1 MTAEELIHELPK
13 GLLKWYTFKRGG
25 RALCV
30 MSDTDFDNALA
41 ETLEESG
48 LVTERRSREEL
59 EGLEEA
65 GYDTAVV
72 GDALSLAGAQGAE
85 HLLGRV
91 FHVLG
96 PDGVLFVCTGNRFGI
111 RYFCGDK
118 DPYTGG
124 SFDGIE
130 GYNRIGA
137 PGQRQAG
144 GRLYSRAELEGML
157 QGAGF
162 VHQRFYSVFPDP
174 ACPQLLVAGDHE
186 PQEELKI
193 RIFPYYN
200 DPDTVFMEEENL
212 YTPLVRNGMLHAMA
226 GGYVAECPVNG
237 RFSEAAQI
245 TVSMERGHGNA
256 LSTIIRRDG
265 KVEKRPAYE
274 DYGAK
279 AKSLVENA
287 RYLKAHGIGMIE
299 GEEKEGAYVMPYV
312 EGVPLAK
319 HFRRLAEEDREEFY
333 RQFDGLWELI
343 RLSSEHVD
351 YEAVDWEH
359 FDPWWD
365 EAGEE
370 AGIDRGRYRRAAL
383 EEEGGALRL
392 GPVLERGYMD
402 LVLINGLATQKGP
415 VFYDQETYV
424 PQLPAKAIML
434 RNIDFLYHG
443 DARMHRILPREE
455 LLERYGMGGCLDIFY
470 ARIGHFLTKL
480 RHDDILSGY
489 HQAHRRRQEALEANR
504 RRMNFS
510 EQDYRRLFIEVFEN
524 LEGRKLY
531 LFGAGRYAGKFLAM
545 YGSMYEVA
553 GIVDNDEAKWGSTLS
568 GTAVLPPAALS
579 GLEAGTFKVIICMKR
594 YMGALRQLREMGVRS
609 IGIYDTE
616 TEYRPVRRSVQGQP
630 AGDTG
635 GRERERGHRKY
646 HVGYVAGVFDLF
658 HMGHLNL
665 LRRAREQCDHLIVGV
680 VTDEGVRR
688 DKHTEPFIPFKERL
702 AIVAACR
709 YVDEAVEIPFEY
721 CDTQDAYRRFGFDVQ
736 FSGSDYAHD
745 PVWAGKREFLR
756 EHGSDMVFFPYTE
769 STSST
774 RIKGLIEK
782 RMAQET

>member
-13 GLLKWYTFKRGG
+13 GLLKWYKFKRGG

-30 MSDTDFDNALA
+30 MSDTDFDRALA

-48 LVTERRSREEL
+48 LITERRVREEL
-59 EGLEEA
+59 KGLEGA
-65 GYDTAVV
+65 CYDTAVV
-72 GDALSLAGAQGAE
+72 GDALSLAGEQGAE
-85 HLLGRV
+85 RLLRHV
-91 FHVLG
+91 FSALG
-96 PDGVLFVCTGNRFGI
+96 PQGVLFVCTGNRFGI

-124 SFDGIE
+124 TFDGIE

-137 PGQRQAG
+137 SRQREAA
-144 GRLYSRAELEGML
+144 GRLYSRAELEEML

-162 VHQRFYSVFPDP
+162 VHHRFYSVFPDP
-174 ACPQLLVAGDHE
+174 ACPQLLVAGDYE

-212 YTPLVRNGMLHAMA
+212 YTPLARNGMLHAMA
-226 GGYVAECPVNG
+226 GGYVAECPVDG
-237 RFSEAAQI
+237 RFSQALQV
-245 TVSMERGHGNA
+245 TVSMERGRGNG

-274 DYGAK
+274 DHGAK

-287 RYLKAHGIGMIE
+287 RYLNAHGIGMIE
-299 GEEKEGAYVMPYV
+299 GEEKGGAYIMPYV
-312 EGVPLAK
+312 KGIPLAK

-343 RLSSEHVD
+343 LSSSEHMD
-351 YEAVDWEH
+351 YQEVDWEH

-365 EAGEE
+365 EAEDE
-370 AGIDRGRYRRAAL
+370 AGIDRGRWRRAAL
-383 EEEGGALRL
+383 EEGMKEDL

-402 LVLINGLATQKGP
+402 LVLINGLATEQGP
-415 VFYDQETYV
+415 LFYDQEIYV
-424 PQLPAKAIML
+424 PQLPAKAVML

-455 LLERYGMGGCLDIFY
+455 LLERYGMRRCQDVFY

-480 RHDDILSGY
+480 RHDDILAGY
-489 HQAHRRRQEALEANR
+489 QQAHRRRQEALEANR

-510 EQDYRRLFIEVFEN
+510 EQDYRRLFADVFEN

-545 YGSMYEVA
+545 YGSMYKVA
-553 GIVDNDEAKWGSTLS
+553 GIVDNDASKWGSALFGVKVEAPAVLS
-568 GTAVLPPAALS
+568 GQ
-579 GLEAGTFKVIICMKR
+579 EAGTFKVIICMKR
-594 YMGALRQLREMGVRS
+594 YMGALKQLREMGVGS
-609 IGIYDTE
+609 IGIYDID
-616 TEYRPVRRSVQGQP
+616 TEYRPAGRTRQAHP
-630 AGDTG
+630 AE
-635 GRERERGHRKY
+635 GREGVATEQGHRKY

-680 VTDEGVRR
+680 VTDEGVRKN
-688 DKHTEPFIPFKERL
+688 KHTEPFIPFEERL
-702 AIVAACR
+702 AIVQACR

-721 CDTQDAYRRFGFDVQ
+721 CDTQDAYRKFGFDVQ

-745 PVWAGKREFLR
+745 PVWARKREFLR
-756 EHGSDMVFFPYTE
+756 ERGSDMVFFPYTE

-774 RIKGLIEK
+774 RIKALIEK
-782 RMAQET
+782 RMAQES